1 MKRIGL
7 IMSFFILFSVVLTA
21 QPRQQ
26 RNPEEMAKRQ
36 TEEVKKAVNLNEKQE
51 KQVYDLYLESG
62 KKMNAMREESQQGG
76 FEGIREKM
84 GEIREEQNKKMKSI
98 LTEAQWKK
106 YEKFEE
112 ERAAARR
119 RGGGGRPGGN
129 R

>member
-7 IMSFFILFSVVLTA
+7 IMSFFILFSFVLTA

-36 TEEVKKAVNLNEKQE
+36 TEEVKKAVNLNDKQE

-62 KKMNAMREESQQGG
+62 KKMSAMREESQQGG

-98 LTEAQWKK
+98 LTDAQWKK
-106 YEKFEE
+106 YEKFQE

>member
-7 IMSFFILFSVVLTA
+7 IMSFLIMLSVVLTA

-26 RNPEEMAKRQ
+26 RDPEEMAKRQ
-36 TEEVKKAVNLNEKQE
+36 TEEIKKAVGLNEKQE
-51 KQVYDLYLESG
+51 KQVYDLHLEAS
-62 KKMNAMREESQQGG
+62 KKMSKMREESQQGG

-98 LTEAQWKK
+98 LTDAQWKK
-106 YEKFEE
+106 YEKFQE
-112 ERAAARR
+112 ERAASRR
-119 RGGGGRPGGN
+119 GGGGGRPGGN